1 MYQKMT
7 HTLEDLKKLAAM
19 EFRDVNR
26 EELVD
31 INDVKIKKDLS
42 QRERMVD
49 FVSQIKNP
57 YCYLDRGMVV
67 KISFAGENRL
77 EDTLKKMRTDA
88 SEIKKKKAKEK
99 LHFSTLKR

>member
-19 EFRDVNR
+19 ELRDVNR

-31 INDVKIKKDLS
+31 INDVEIKKDLS

-57 YCYLDRGMVV
+57 
-67 KISFAGENRL
+67 
-77 EDTLKKMRTDA
+77 
-88 SEIKKKKAKEK
+88 
-99 LHFSTLKR
+99 

>member
-67 KISFAGENRL
+67 KISFAGENQL
-77 EDTLKKMRTDA
+77 EDTLKKCART
-88 SEIKKKKAKEK
+88 
-99 LHFSTLKR
+99 HRR

>member
-19 EFRDVNR
+19 ELRDVNR

-31 INDVKIKKDLS
+31 INDVEIKKDLS

-77 EDTLKKMRTDA
+77 EDTLKNAQGHTGNEKRRKR
-88 SEIKKKKAKEK
+88 KKIC
-99 LHFSTLKR
+99 TLAH

>member
-49 FVSQIKNP
+49 FVSQI
-57 YCYLDRGMVV
+57 
-67 KISFAGENRL
+67 
-77 EDTLKKMRTDA
+77 
-88 SEIKKKKAKEK
+88 
-99 LHFSTLKR
+99 

>member
-1 MYQKMT
+1 
-7 HTLEDLKKLAAM
+7 M
-19 EFRDVNR
+19 ELRDVNR

-31 INDVKIKKDLS
+31 INDVEIKKDLS

-67 KISFAGENRL
+67 KISFAGREPIRGHA
-77 EDTLKKMRTDA
+77 EKMRHGRIGD
-88 SEIKKKKAKEK
+88 KKERKQKKIY
-99 LHFSTLKR
+99 TLAH

>member
-1 MYQKMT
+1 MT

-19 EFRDVNR
+19 ELRDVNR

-31 INDVKIKKDLS
+31 INDVEIKKDLS

-67 KISFAGENRL
+67 KISFAGKNAEENF
-77 EDTLKKMRTDA
+77 
-88 SEIKKKKAKEK
+88 
-99 LHFSTLKR
+99 HFSTLKR

>member
-19 EFRDVNR
+19 ELRDVNR

-31 INDVKIKKDLS
+31 INDVEIKKDLS

-67 KISFAGENRL
+67 KISCAGENRL
-77 EDTLKKMRTDA
+77 EDTLKKCARTHR
-88 SEIKKKKAKEK
+88 K
-99 LHFSTLKR
+99 